1 MADFKVGDTVSLKS
15 GGPAMTVKIG
25 EGPNSTNTVECVF
38 FNGGKLVTEIFKT
51 ATIEHVESEY
61 SHVFGGMVWVP
72 SSVAKKNRKKAK
84 EPKDTWP
91 AEKVFSTDPPMGQG
105 RFIG

>member
-1 MADFKVGDTVSLKS
+1 MADFNVGDTVCLKS
-15 GGPAMTVKIG
+15 GGPVMTVKVG
-25 EGPNSTNTVECVF
+25 EGPNSTRTVECIY
-38 FNGGKLVTEIFKT
+38 FNSGKLMTDVFKI

-61 SHVFGGMVWVP
+61 SDIFGHRIWV
-72 SSVAKKNRKKAK
+72 SSSEARKNRKKAK

-105 RFIG
+105 H